1 MPDDDAHD
9 RGEHFAFLVK
19 MAIKASKRYDNDSVA
34 KKMGLSYHAFHQRL
48 DNKTMFSAD
57 EIRRLIA
64 SFPEAT
70 IVSYLLRG
78 TEFVAAERIRADR
91 SEEEEAVYQAAH
103 RIVFEATDVLRV
115 IDEALADEFIDH
127 RDAATITKE
136 IEEAERS
143 LVSLREFVRARKG
156 SRVSRKTPTTKPS

>member
-9 RGEHFAFLVK
+9 RGDHFAFLVK
-19 MAIKASKRYDNDSVA
+19 MAIKASERYDNASVA

-57 EIRRLIA
+57 EVRRLIA
-64 SFPEAT
+64 SFPDPT

-78 TEFVAAERIRADR
+78 TEFVAAERITADR
-91 SEEEEAVYQAAH
+91 SEEEEAIYQAAH

-115 IDEALADEFIDH
+115 IDQALADEFIDQ
-127 RDAATITKE
+127 RDAASITKE

-143 LVSLREFVRARKG
+143 LVSLREFVSARKG
-156 SRVSRKTPTTKPS
+156 TRVSRMSPTDKHS